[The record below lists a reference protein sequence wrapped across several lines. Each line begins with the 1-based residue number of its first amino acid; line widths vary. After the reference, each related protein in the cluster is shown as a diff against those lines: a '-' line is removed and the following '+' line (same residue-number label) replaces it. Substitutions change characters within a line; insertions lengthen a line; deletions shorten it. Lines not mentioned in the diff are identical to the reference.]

1 MRKVSAVV
9 SLLLLGLAVPL
20 SPARADE
27 SPSTGP
33 TPALYGSSAT
43 PASNEKLEPE
53 HRIRDDEHGFEA
65 VQLSIVAGAI
75 IIAIGIAVGIGRR
88 RRD

>member
-1 MRKVSAVV
+1 MKKVSALA
-9 SLLLLGLAVPL
+9 SLLLLALALPL
-20 SPARADE
+20 SSARAE
-27 SPSTGP
+27 ETPSTGP
-33 TPALYGSSAT
+33 TPALYASDPT

>member
-1 MRKVSAVV
+1 MKKVSAVV
-9 SLLLLGLAVPL
+9 ALLILGLALPI

-27 SPSTGP
+27 SPNASP
-33 TPALYGSSAT
+33 TPALYDNGST
-43 PASNEKLEPE
+43 PAGNEKLEPE